1 MGERYALALYE
12 LCEEQNIDIFS
23 TLEMINDVFADKQ
36 ILNIFASPLISFDEK
51 KSIIE
56 KLSIIDEVLNN
67 FMFLL
72 IQKGRIIHFDEIFKE
87 FKSMYYKKHNMLYIT
102 INSAMRIDDET
113 LDMLIEKLTVKY
125 NKKIMYTINIDK
137 NLIGG
142 ISISVEDKL
151 IDGSIKS
158 RLEKLEQILV

>member
-23 TLEMINDVFADKQ
+23 TLEMINNIFLDKE
-36 ILNIFASPLISFDEK
+36 ILNIFASPLISFTEK

-56 KLSIIDEVLNN
+56 KLNIKDEILNN

-72 IQKGRIIHFDEIFKE
+72 IQKGRIIYFDEIFKE
-87 FKSMYYKKHNMLYIT
+87 FKSMYYKKHNMLDIT
-102 INSAMRIDDET
+102 INSAMQIEDKT
-113 LDMLIEKLTVKY
+113 LDMLIEKLTKKY

-142 ISISVEDKL
+142 ISINVQDQL

>member
-1 MGERYALALYE
+1 MGERYAIALYE

-23 TLEMINDVFADKQ
+23 TLEMINNIFLDKE
-36 ILNIFASPLISFDEK
+36 ILNIFSSPLISFDEK

-56 KLSIIDEVLNN
+56 KLDIKDEILNN
-67 FMFLL
+67 FMLLL
-72 IQKGRIIHFDEIFKE
+72 IQKGRIIYFDEIFKE
-87 FKSMYYKKHNMLYIT
+87 FKSMYYKKHNMLDIT
-102 INSAMRIDDET
+102 INSAMQIDEKT
-113 LDMLIEKLTVKY
+113 IDMLIETLTKKY
-125 NKKIMYTINIDK
+125 NKKIVYTINIDK

-142 ISISVEDKL
+142 ISINVQDKL